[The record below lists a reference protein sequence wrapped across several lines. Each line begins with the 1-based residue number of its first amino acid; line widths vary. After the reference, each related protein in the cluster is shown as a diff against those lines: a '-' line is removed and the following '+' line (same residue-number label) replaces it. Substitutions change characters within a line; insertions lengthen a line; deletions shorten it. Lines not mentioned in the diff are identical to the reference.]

1 MRKSGTLW
9 LAKPLNFH
17 ETKFIGILQMINP
30 NTPSIQ
36 AGAVNAANSVGSVAR
51 NTFKSIL
58 SELNTRPL
66 KPLAM
71 QRFAGLTSPRSLAQQ
86 VHSDT
91 AGVV

>member
-1 MRKSGTLW
+1 
-9 LAKPLNFH
+9 
-17 ETKFIGILQMINP
+17 MINP

-36 AGAVNAANSVGSVAR
+36 AGAINAANSVGSVAR
-51 NTFKSIL
+51 STFKSIL

-71 QRFAGLTSPRSLAQQ
+71 QRFVGLTSPRSLAQQ

-91 AGVV
+91 AGIV